1 MRVGLLNYFKRGKK
15 DKFHIKFHS
24 MGSFKL
30 NYSLLKVSN
39 NKLRAFKNI
48 LIYIIYPSIM
58 TLLTK
63 KWLKKNDNA

>member
-1 MRVGLLNYFKRGKK
+1 
-15 DKFHIKFHS
+15 

-30 NYSLLKVSN
+30 NYSLLIVSN

-63 KWLKKNDNA
+63 KLLKKNDNA